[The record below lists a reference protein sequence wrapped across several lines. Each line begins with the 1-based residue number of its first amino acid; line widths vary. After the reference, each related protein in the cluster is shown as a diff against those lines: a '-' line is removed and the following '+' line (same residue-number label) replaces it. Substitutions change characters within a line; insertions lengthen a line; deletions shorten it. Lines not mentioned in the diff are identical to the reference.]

1 MEDMYWLMSMDAVI
15 RIAVA
20 MALLFVVIP
29 ALAWPR
35 RNTSTWLEWF
45 FWNLGIGI
53 AILTLSGQ
61 ILALAG
67 LNSPLTILLVA
78 VLIVLF
84 ARSAHRGVPIRA
96 FVKQAAERTFLG
108 LLNTFDGRVNVRRRL
123 RRTWRR
129 AITRLREAT
138 RSRLTRMQIAGW
150 VALTAIAAGFRLY
163 RPLASANLGFSDT
176 YVHLYVLKLLED
188 GRQVDPEWG
197 PYPRGMHFLLLAV
210 QQLTNVDEILLLNF
224 FGAFVG
230 VVMVLGVADA
240 ARRLSGSLVAGFVA
254 GFLYAT
260 LVGGPRQYFVLGGAF
275 SADTASTFRAL
286 PYEAIRAG
294 EFDILLTT
302 FHRQTSTLPQELAIA
317 LLFPAVLFLRDFLR
331 KGDRWHLLG
340 YAGCT
345 AAIAAVH
352 TGVLF
357 PLAILSALMFGALAL
372 ERGLAQGTLRR
383 TLIAGAAAVVIGS
396 SWMLAYFMYPYV
408 GGRASAGSLTSLGDS
423 PYLLYYF
430 PFLRSLTGGAA
441 TIPDAERI
449 VVTFTP
455 FLIACAL
462 LAAALIVV
470 AILKRD
476 ELRASRIWI
485 AATCLLFLLFHF
497 ASTLGLPELLEMR
510 RNAQWL
516 TMALAIVLGMAIV
529 ELGRFLPRA
538 GAAALIVLLLVG
550 WTTRVP
556 RLSNPAI
563 HDRIVNYSGYGASAL
578 AVLRIGRSLEPYTW
592 TIVSYGQEFPMVMR
606 RGFHLSAVDFLDGYD
621 PQSDVLPIPTPH
633 VFIIVEKTAH
643 PFQIDT
649 WAQRHSRS
657 DLEQRLQTWVHL
669 YQATH
674 RNMRVFLEDE
684 FVRVYQIER
693 RPEEL
698 RTEER

>member
-1 MEDMYWLMSMDAVI
+1 MYWLMSMDAVI

-35 RNTSTWLEWF
+35 RDTATWLEWF
-45 FWNLGIGI
+45 FWNFGAGI
-53 AILTLSGQ
+53 AIITLTGQ

-67 LNSPLTILLVA
+67 LNSLLTILLVA
-78 VLIVLF
+78 TLIVLF
-84 ARSAHRGVPIRA
+84 ARSSHRGLPIWT
-96 FVKQAAERTFLG
+96 FVKQAAERIFLG
-108 LLNTFDGRVNVRRRL
+108 LLNIFDGRVNVRRRL
-123 RRTWRR
+123 RRTSRR
-129 AITRLREAT
+129 AISRLRERT
-138 RSRLTRMQIAGW
+138 QSRLTRLQIAGW
-150 VALTAIAAGFRLY
+150 LALTAIAAGFRLY

-197 PYPRGMHFLLLAV
+197 PYPRGMHFLLMAV
-210 QQLTNVDEILLLNF
+210 HQLTNVDEILLLNF

-240 ARRLSGSLVAGFVA
+240 ARRLSGSLIAGLVA
-254 GFLYAT
+254 GFLFAT
-260 LVGGPRQYFVLGGAF
+260 LVGGARQYFVLGGAF

-294 EFDILLTT
+294 EFDIVLTT

-317 LLFPAVLFLRDFLR
+317 LLFPAALFLRDFLR

-345 AAIAAVH
+345 TAIAAVH

-357 PLAILSALMFGALAL
+357 PLAILSALMLAVLAL
-372 ERGLAQGTLRR
+372 ERSLAEGTLRR
-383 TLIAGAAAVVIGS
+383 TLIAGAAAVLIGS
-396 SWMLAYFMYPYV
+396 SWTLAYFMYPYV
-408 GGRASAGSLTSLGDS
+408 GGRASGSLTTLGDS
-423 PYLLYYF
+423 PYLFYYF

-441 TIPDAERI
+441 AIPDADRV

-455 FLIACAL
+455 FLIVCTL

-476 ELRASRIWI
+476 ELRGSRIWI

-516 TMALAIVLGMAIV
+516 TIALAIVIGMALV

-538 GAAALIVLLLVG
+538 ASLVLIVLLLAG
-550 WTTRVP
+550 WTARVP
-556 RLSNPAI
+556 LLSNPAI

-578 AVLRIGRSLEPYTW
+578 AVLRIERSLEPYTW
-592 TIVSYGQEFPMVMR
+592 TIISYGQEFPMVMR

-643 PFQIDT
+643 PFQINT
-649 WAQRHSRS
+649 WAQSHSRT

-674 RNMRVFLEDE
+674 SNMRVFLEDE
-684 FVRVYQIER
+684 SVRVYQIER
-693 RPEEL
+693 TPKEL
-698 RTEER
+698 RTEKR